1 MKSDRCL
8 KIWILLLKKMPKFE
22 GTVYRSLSSDMMSDP
37 EEFWNLH
44 QPGSIVRYKAYTS
57 SSLEVYDESM
67 DVQCEI
73 VSRAGRNISAYNE
86 NEKEVLFSRDSYF
99 RVKKVSGKTIYME
112 EI

>member
-1 MKSDRCL
+1 MVDDLDSALDKL
-8 KIWILLLKKMPKFE
+8 PKFE
-22 GTVYRSLSSDMMSDP
+22 GTVYRSLSSDMMNDE

-44 QPGSIVRYKAYTS
+44 QPGSIVRYRAYTS

-73 VSRAGRNISAYNE
+73 VSSTGRNISAYNKK
-86 NEKEVLFSRDSYF
+86 EKEVLFSRDSYF
-99 RVKKVSGKTIYME
+99 RIKEVSGKIIYME